1 MPGRYG
7 RDTPSRCYETPKPAA
22 TEPPKSPLR
31 DPKAAATGETPQ
43 SRRYGTKAAATE
55 PESRRYGTR
64 KPPLRNQSRR
74 FVDHGLGTCD
84 LFRSEVL
91 FL

>member
-7 RDTPSRCYETPKPAA
+7 TDTPKP
-22 TEPPKSPLR
+22 PLR
-31 DPKAAATGETPQ
+31 DESRRYGTRKPPLRNPKAAATEPQ
-43 SRRYGTKAAATE
+43 SRRYGT
-55 PESRRYGTR
+55 P

>member
-1 MPGRYG
+1 MQAGTDDRG
-7 RDTPSRCYETPKPAA
+7 ECRAA
-22 TEPPKSPLR
+22 TE
-31 DPKAAATGETPQ
+31 PQ

-55 PESRRYGTR
+55 PQCRAATEPQCRAATEPQSRRYGTP

>member
-7 RDTPSRCYETPKPAA
+7 R
-22 TEPPKSPLR
+22 
-31 DPKAAATGETPQ
+31 ETPQ
-43 SRRYGTKAAATE
+43 SRRYGTPKPPLRNPKAAATE
-55 PESRRYGTR
+55 PQSRRYGTP